1 METNVQTLCELY
13 VKLLG
18 VTAEESTDIHGCW
31 AKAVLEHAEG
41 RLPQF
46 QLERLQ
52 RLRLVCIDR
61 KLGDARTAQRLLTD
75 DKRRTHCRASI
86 AGYLANAA
94 DLHLEHVCELLDVFR
109 ISLSPCFGAA
119 FSKTDLDV
127 LLKLEANADA
137 HLYVRGLSSYIAAS
151 QMVEPVATKA
161 FVRAFR
167 LWKSIPSK
175 DLDVLIPAPFSLLET
190 LDPPTMSIQDLFG
203 NPASDFQITR
213 FKLGASA
220 GRGSDSLFSG
230 EAKTLAGGSD
240 MPSFANLFEMTFQFC
255 STMTESQK
263 RVLFQQIYTRS
274 LNSCDAEFCDED
286 ALTSDLSLCSKCK
299 AVRYCSVECQK
310 QDWGGHHKRF
320 CRKAGQLI
328 QDDIIQH
335 GSAFYEVL
343 LCVAGKVTFR
353 LIGDSKRI
361 KKPLNS
367 QIIRVLT
374 KEERLHLLSQVK

>member
-18 VTAEESTDIHGCW
+18 VTAGESTELHGCW
-31 AKAVLEHAEG
+31 AKAVVEHAEG

-46 QLERLQ
+46 QFDRLQ
-52 RLRLVCIDR
+52 RLMFVCIDR
-61 KLGDARTAQRLLTD
+61 KLSDARTAQRLLTD
-75 DKRRTHCRASI
+75 DKRRTQCRVSI
-86 AGYLANAA
+86 GGYLANAA
-94 DLHLEHVCELLDVFR
+94 DLQLEHVCELLDVFR
-109 ISLSPCFGAA
+109 VSLSPCFGAT

-127 LLKLEANADA
+127 LLKLELNSDA
-137 HLYVRGLSSYIAAS
+137 HLYVRGLSSFIAAS
-151 QMVEPVATKA
+151 QMVEPAATKA

-167 LWKSIPSK
+167 LWKSIPSE

-190 LDPPTMSIQDLFG
+190 LEPPTMSIRDLFG

-240 MPSFANLFEMTFQFC
+240 MPSFAKLFEMTFQFC
-255 STMTESQK
+255 STLTETQK

-274 LNSCDAEFCDED
+274 LNSCDAEYCDED
-286 ALTSDLSLCSKCK
+286 ALTSDLSICSKCK

-361 KKPLNS
+361 KKPFNS